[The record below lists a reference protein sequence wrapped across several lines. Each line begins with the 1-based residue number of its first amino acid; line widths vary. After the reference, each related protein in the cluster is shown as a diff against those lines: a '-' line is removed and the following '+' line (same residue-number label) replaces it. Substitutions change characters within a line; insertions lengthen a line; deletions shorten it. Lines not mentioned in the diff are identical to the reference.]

1 MNKKGER
8 FVSEVTNHIKSK
20 EAKDLVAT
28 ELNFHLK
35 QAKNMWIEKG
45 LSEEVAEDKAV
56 EQMGSPVK
64 LGQELNKLHKPKVD
78 WFLIGLLVAAMGLG
92 FLPVV
97 AFEYMNDL
105 LMDKVISVVL
115 GIATALGMM
124 LIDYRKLERLGWL
137 FYTIGVLILLML
149 HCFPN
154 AGMLG
159 EPIIKVGP
167 IAIDRLMAVPFF
179 FLAWASFFNNSRLK
193 VRYLVVLY
201 LFSLYLF
208 LIGAAFSV
216 IFIYITMVF
225 VMLWWS
231 KLGKKTALIITI
243 VPICLLV
250 IRASFSWSSVKGYH
264 LDRFLGY
271 LNPERDAQ
279 GAGFMYIRLKEVMS
293 SAGWFG
299 THGDVKRIPNPDTDF
314 VFASLTYYYGYV
326 LALILVLIL
335 SLFVVRLVVISY
347 KINDRYGK
355 LLLVGGMTLFVFQFI
370 YNVGMILGLLPLAAI
385 SLPFISY
392 GLTPTVFHALIM
404 GIVLSVY
411 RRKDLSFR
419 TRKTP

>member
-8 FVSEVTNHIKSK
+8 FLTEVTNHIKSK

-35 QAKNMWIEKG
+35 QAKNMWMDKG

-56 EQMGSPVK
+56 EQMGSPIK

-92 FLPVV
+92 FLPVI
-97 AFEYMNDL
+97 AFGYMNDL
-105 LMDKVISVVL
+105 LMDKVIFVVL

-124 LIDYRKLERLGWL
+124 LMNYRKLERLGWL

-149 HCFPN
+149 YCFPN

-179 FLAWASFFNNSRLK
+179 FLAWASFFNNSRIK
-193 VRYLVVLY
+193 VMHLVALY

-231 KLGKKTALIITI
+231 KLGKKKALIITI
-243 VPICLLV
+243 VPICLL
-250 IRASFSWSSVKGYH
+250 IIGAYFSWHTVKGVY

-299 THGDVKRIPNPDTDF
+299 TYGDMKFIPAPDTDF
-314 VFASLTYYYGYV
+314 VFASLTYYYGYW
-326 LALILVLIL
+326 LALILVFVL
-335 SLFVVRLVVISY
+335 SLFVARLIVISY

-355 LLLVGGMTLFVFQFI
+355 LLLVGGLTLFVVQFL
-370 YNVGMILGLLPLAAI
+370 YNVGMILGLLPITAI

-411 RRKDLSFR
+411 RRKDIPA
-419 TRKTP
+419 RKSA

>member
-1 MNKKGER
+1 MSKKGER
-8 FVSEVTNHIKSK
+8 FLKEVTNHIKSK

-28 ELNFHLK
+28 ELDFHLK
-35 QAKNMWIEKG
+35 QTKNMWIEKG

-56 EQMGSPVK
+56 EQMGSPIK

-92 FLPVV
+92 FLPVI
-97 AFEYMNDL
+97 AFGYTNDVIMN
-105 LMDKVISVVL
+105 KVIFVILGVV
-115 GIATALGMM
+115 TAFGMM
-124 LIDYRKLERLGWL
+124 LIDYRKLERMGGL

-149 HCFPN
+149 YCFPN
-154 AGMLG
+154 ASLTG
-159 EPIIKVGP
+159 EPLIKIGP
-167 IAIDRLMAVPFF
+167 IEIDCLIAVPFF

-193 VRYLVVLY
+193 VMHLVVLY

-208 LIGAAFSV
+208 LIVSTLSS
-216 IFIYITMVF
+216 IFVYMTMVF

-243 VPICLLV
+243 VPICLFI
-250 IRASFSWSSVKGYH
+250 IRASVSWSSGYH
-264 LDRFLGY
+264 LDRILGY
-271 LNPERDAQ
+271 LNPESDAG

-299 THGDVKRIPNPDTDF
+299 TSGDTKFIPAADTDF
-314 VFASLTYYYGYV
+314 VFASLTYYYGYW
-326 LALILVLIL
+326 LALVLIFVL
-335 SLFVVRLVVISY
+335 SLFVARLIVISY
-347 KINDRYGK
+347 KINNRYGK
-355 LLLVGGMTLFVFQFI
+355 LLLAGGVTLFVFQFI
-370 YNVGMILGLLPLAAI
+370 YNVGMILGLLPHAAI

-411 RRKDLSFR
+411 RRKDISIR
-419 TRKTP
+419 MRKTP

>member
-1 MNKKGER
+1 MSKKGER
-8 FVSEVTNHIKSK
+8 FLKEVTNHIKSK

-28 ELNFHLK
+28 ELDFHLK
-35 QAKNMWIEKG
+35 QTKNMWIEKG
-45 LSEEVAEDKAV
+45 LSEEVAEDKVV
-56 EQMGSPVK
+56 EQMGSPIK

-92 FLPVV
+92 FLPVI
-97 AFEYMNDL
+97 AFGYTNDVIMN
-105 LMDKVISVVL
+105 KVIFVILGVV
-115 GIATALGMM
+115 TAFGMM
-124 LIDYRKLERLGWL
+124 LIDYRKLERMGGL

-149 HCFPN
+149 YCFPN
-154 AGMLG
+154 ASLTG
-159 EPIIKVGP
+159 EPLIKIGP
-167 IAIDRLMAVPFF
+167 IEIDCLIAVPFF

-193 VRYLVVLY
+193 VMHLVVLY

-208 LIGAAFSV
+208 LIVSTLSS
-216 IFIYITMVF
+216 IFVYMTMVF

-243 VPICLLV
+243 VPICLFI
-250 IRASFSWSSVKGYH
+250 IRASVSWSSGYH
-264 LDRFLGY
+264 LDRILGY
-271 LNPERDAQ
+271 LNPESDAG

-299 THGDVKRIPNPDTDF
+299 TYGDMKFIPAPDTDF
-314 VFASLTYYYGYV
+314 VFASLTYYYGYW
-326 LALILVLIL
+326 LALILVFVL
-335 SLFVVRLVVISY
+335 SLFVARLIVISY

-355 LLLVGGMTLFVFQFI
+355 LLLVGGLTLFVFQFI

-411 RRKDLSFR
+411 RRKDISIR
-419 TRKTP
+419 MRKTP

>member
-8 FVSEVTNHIKSK
+8 FLTEVTNHIKSK

-35 QAKNMWIEKG
+35 QAKNMWMDKG

-92 FLPVV
+92 FLPVI
-97 AFEYMNDL
+97 AFGYMNDL
-105 LMDKVISVVL
+105 LMDKVIFVVL

-124 LIDYRKLERLGWL
+124 LINYRKLERLEWL

-149 HCFPN
+149 YCFPN

-179 FLAWASFFNNSRLK
+179 FLAWASFFNNSRIK
-193 VRYLVVLY
+193 VMHLVALY

-231 KLGKKTALIITI
+231 KLGKKKALIITI
-243 VPICLLV
+243 VPICLLIIGV
-250 IRASFSWSSVKGYH
+250 YFSWHTVKGVY

-299 THGDVKRIPNPDTDF
+299 TYGDVKFIPNPDTDF

-326 LALILVLIL
+326 LALVLVLIL
-335 SLFVVRLVVISY
+335 SLFVARLIFISY
-347 KINDRYGK
+347 TINDRYGK
-355 LLLVGGMTLFVFQFI
+355 LLLIGGMTLFVVQFL
-370 YNVGMILGLLPLAAI
+370 YNVGMILGLLPITAI

-392 GLTPTVFHALIM
+392 GLTPTVFHALVM

-411 RRKDLSFR
+411 RRKDIPAGKSA
-419 TRKTP
+419 

>member
-1 MNKKGER
+1 LSKKGER
-8 FVSEVTNHIKSK
+8 FLKEVTNHIKSK

-28 ELNFHLK
+28 ELDFHLK
-35 QAKNMWIEKG
+35 QTKNMWIEKG

-56 EQMGSPVK
+56 EQMGSPIK

-92 FLPVV
+92 FLPVI
-97 AFEYMNDL
+97 AFGYTNDVIMN
-105 LMDKVISVVL
+105 KVIFVILGVV
-115 GIATALGMM
+115 TAFGMM
-124 LIDYRKLERLGWL
+124 LIDYRKLERMGGL

-149 HCFPN
+149 YCFPN
-154 AGMLG
+154 ASLTG
-159 EPIIKVGP
+159 EPLIKIGP
-167 IAIDRLMAVPFF
+167 IEIDCLIAVPFF

-193 VRYLVVLY
+193 VMHLVVLY

-208 LIGAAFSV
+208 LIVSTLSS
-216 IFIYITMVF
+216 IFVYMTMVF

-243 VPICLLV
+243 VPICLFI
-250 IRASFSWSSVKGYH
+250 IRASVSWSSGYH
-264 LDRFLGY
+264 LDRILGY
-271 LNPERDAQ
+271 LNPESDAG

-299 THGDVKRIPNPDTDF
+299 TSGDTKFIPAADTDF
-314 VFASLTYYYGYV
+314 VFASLTYYYGYW
-326 LALILVLIL
+326 LALVLIFVL
-335 SLFVVRLVVISY
+335 SLFVARLIVISY

-355 LLLVGGMTLFVFQFI
+355 LLLAGGVTLFVFQFI
-370 YNVGMILGLLPLAAI
+370 YNVGMILGLLPHAAI

-411 RRKDLSFR
+411 RRKDISIR
-419 TRKTP
+419 MRKTP

>member
-8 FVSEVTNHIKSK
+8 FLTEVTNHIKSK

-35 QAKNMWIEKG
+35 QAKNMWMDKG

-56 EQMGSPVK
+56 EQMGSPSK
-64 LGQELNKLHKPKVD
+64 LGRELNKLHKPKVD

-92 FLPVV
+92 FLPVLV
-97 AFEYMNDL
+97 FEYTNDV
-105 LMDKVISVVL
+105 MINKVIFVILGVL
-115 GIATALGMM
+115 TAIGMM
-124 LIDYRKLERLGWL
+124 LLDYRKLERMGWL
-137 FYTIGVLILLML
+137 FYVIGVVVLLILY
-149 HCFPN
+149 CFPN
-154 AGMLG
+154 ASMIG
-159 EPIIKVGP
+159 EPLIQIGP
-167 IAIDRLMAVPFF
+167 IAIDCLMAVPFF

-193 VRYLVVLY
+193 IIHLVVLY

-208 LIGAAFSV
+208 LIVSTLSS

-231 KLGKKTALIITI
+231 KLGKKTSLIITV
-243 VPICLLV
+243 VPICLFIIKV
-250 IRASFSWSSVKGYH
+250 SVSWSSGYH
-264 LDRFLGY
+264 LDRLLGY
-271 LNPERDAQ
+271 LNPESDAG

-299 THGDVKRIPNPDTDF
+299 TYGDMKFIPAPDTDF
-314 VFASLTYYYGYV
+314 VFASLTYYYGYW
-326 LALILVLIL
+326 LALILVFVL
-335 SLFVVRLVVISY
+335 SLFVARLIVISY

-355 LLLVGGMTLFVFQFI
+355 LLLVGGLTLFVFQFI
-370 YNVGMILGLLPLAAI
+370 YNVGMILGLLQLAAI

-411 RRKDLSFR
+411 RRKDIPA
-419 TRKTP
+419 RKSA

>member
-20 EAKDLVAT
+20 EAKSFVAT
-28 ELNFHLK
+28 ELDFHLK
-35 QAKNMWIEKG
+35 QAKNTWIEKG
-45 LSEEVAEDKAV
+45 LSEEVAENKAV
-56 EQMGSPVK
+56 EQMGSPIK

-78 WFLIGLLVAAMGLG
+78 WFLLILLVAAMGLG
-92 FLPVV
+92 FLPVFV
-97 AFEYMNDL
+97 FEYTNEVMIN
-105 LMDKVISVVL
+105 KVIFIILGVV
-115 GIATALGMM
+115 TAIGMM
-124 LIDYRKLERLGWL
+124 LLDYRKLERMGWL
-137 FYTIGVLILLML
+137 FYIIGVVVLLILY
-149 HCFPN
+149 CFSN
-154 AGMLG
+154 ASMIG
-159 EPIIKVGP
+159 EPLIQIGP
-167 IAIDRLMAVPFF
+167 IAIDCLMAVPFF

-193 VRYLVVLY
+193 IIHLVVLY

-208 LIGAAFSV
+208 LIVSTLSS

-231 KLGKKTALIITI
+231 KLGKKTSLIITV
-243 VPICLLV
+243 VPICLFIIKV
-250 IRASFSWSSVKGYH
+250 SVSWSSGYH
-264 LDRFLGY
+264 LDRLLGY
-271 LNPERDAQ
+271 LNPESDAG

-299 THGDVKRIPNPDTDF
+299 TYGDMKFIPAPDTDF
-314 VFASLTYYYGYV
+314 VFASLTYYYGYW
-326 LALILVLIL
+326 LALILVFVL
-335 SLFVVRLVVISY
+335 SLFVARLIVISY

-355 LLLVGGMTLFVFQFI
+355 LLLVGGLTLFVFQFI

-411 RRKDLSFR
+411 RRKDISIR
-419 TRKTP
+419 MRKTP